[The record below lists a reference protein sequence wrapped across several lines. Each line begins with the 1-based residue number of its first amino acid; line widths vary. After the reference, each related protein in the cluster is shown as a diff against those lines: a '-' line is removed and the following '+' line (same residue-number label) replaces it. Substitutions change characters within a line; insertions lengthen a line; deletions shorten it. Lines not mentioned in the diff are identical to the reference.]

1 MTAAGFRTRKI
12 APPQKTLGD
21 LLKSARLQRR
31 ATVRQAE
38 EATHI
43 RAKWLLALESDAWE
57 QLPSEV
63 YGRGYLFQYAD
74 YLGLSRKTV
83 EEQYDRERCVLL
95 QRCERA
101 REASGLSI
109 KSSIRIPKFYITTR
123 LISYLASA
131 TVLLVIGG
139 YLVWQ
144 VNRFSSVPLLEIAQ
158 PVAATDGALAGVVV
172 LSDSVM
178 VTGHTTVGATVSINN
193 QAIMVD
199 GSGLFRQNLELA
211 RGENL
216 IHITATNRSGATR
229 QEVLRVE
236 AQY

>member
-12 APPQKTLGD
+12 SPPQKTLGD
-21 LLKSARLQRR
+21 LLKSARRQKK
-31 ATVRQAE
+31 ASVRQAE
-38 EATHI
+38 EATRI

-63 YGRGYLFQYAD
+63 YGRGYLFQYSD

-83 EEQYDRERCVLL
+83 EEQYERERCVLT

-109 KSSIRIPKFYITTR
+109 KSSVRLPNFYITTR
-123 LISYLASA
+123 LISYVASA
-131 TVLLVIGG
+131 AVVLIMGG

-158 PVAATDGALAGVVV
+158 PVAATDGAFAGVAV
-172 LSDSVM
+172 LTDSVT
-178 VTGHTTVGATVSINN
+178 VTGHTTIGATVTINN
-193 QAIMVD
+193 QTVMVD
-199 GSGLFRQNLELA
+199 GSGLFRQTIELA

-216 IHITATNRSGATR
+216 IHITATNRSGASR